1 MSNEKDDLTGENV
14 HGVKNRWFKFEGESD
29 PFVKSETPEPAPAP
43 EPAPEPVPEP
53 VVTPEPVAPEKP
65 AENDEVLSAAQLIQM
80 AKHYRKVNGVSFADA
95 EKALRDDP
103 ALLEEYKNLKKW

>member
-1 MSNEKDDLTGENV
+1 MSNEKDDLTRENV

-29 PFVKSETPEPAPAP
+29 PFVESETPEPAP
-43 EPAPEPVPEP
+43 EPAPEP

-80 AKHYRKVNGVSFADA
+80 AKHYRKVNGVSFAVA

>member
-1 MSNEKDDLTGENV
+1 MSDEASPLGDENV
-14 HGVKNRWFKFEGESD
+14 HGVKNTWARFDSWNGDEES
-29 PFVKSETPEPAPAP
+29 KPEPAPEPAPTP

-53 VVTPEPVAPEKP
+53 VVVPEPVEPEKP
-65 AENDEVLSAAQLIQM
+65 AEVDAATLMKM
-80 AKHYRKVNGVSFADA
+80 ARHYRKVHGVQYAAA